1 MSFLASSQEHPS
13 MNARLVLV
21 GFVALLS
28 VRLVAGEEDDYKAL
42 NRIVAHATLTLPSDK
57 QERLLLLLDEG
68 RQRAP
73 FLVKDA
79 TFDLPLG
86 GTWRISLLDRA
97 ADGSE
102 TWLIQESTI
111 GGKNGPFL
119 GYEREGDRPG
129 FRLFKEQVPGTV
141 WRIEWMDRGKRHLT
155 AAEGKWKGWF
165 LNSSEDEEKQEVQLD
180 GMKHRFTR
188 RAAQLTLKPGPRS
201 ALAFS
206 PLSRQR

>member
-1 MSFLASSQEHPS
+1 
-13 MNARLVLV
+13 MNARQVV
-21 GFVALLS
+21 GFVAFLS
-28 VRLVAGEEDDYKAL
+28 VRLVAGEEEEYKAL
-42 NRIVAHATLTLPSDK
+42 NRIVSHATLTLAPDK
-57 QERLLLLLDEG
+57 QERLLLLLDEE
-68 RQRAP
+68 RHRAP
-73 FLVKDA
+73 YLVKDA

-119 GYEREGDRPG
+119 GYELKGDQPD

-141 WRIEWMDRGKRHLT
+141 WRIDWMDRGKRHLT

-165 LNSSEDEEKQEVQLD
+165 LNFSEQEEKQEMQLD
-180 GMKHRFTR
+180 GVQHRFTR